1 MNGNKFILLVEDNEP
16 DVLLTQRALK
26 KNKIP
31 IKMAVARDGEEALN
45 YLFCEGE
52 FSTRNPEEIPHLIL
66 LDLNLPKIDGLEV
79 LRRIRANEKLK
90 RLPVVVMTSSK
101 QYSDLEKCYELGANS
116 YIRKPVDFLE
126 FSEAI
131 KGLINY
137 WLLLNIRVPVGRS
150 S

>member
-1 MNGNKFILLVEDNEP
+1 MNENKFVLLVEDSEP
-16 DVLLTQRALK
+16 DVLLALRALK

-31 IKMAVARDGEEALN
+31 IEMVVVHDGEEALN

-79 LRRIRANEKLK
+79 LRRIRANVKLK
-90 RLPVVVMTSSK
+90 HLPIVVMTSSK
-101 QYSDLEKCYELGANS
+101 QFSDLEKCYELGANS

-131 KGLINY
+131 KGLVNY
-137 WLLLNIRVPVGRS
+137 WLLLNIRIPFGRS
-150 S
+150 P